1 MLWQRVAQMLQ
12 VRNMPGDAA
21 LSDLEAD
28 SEAEAPVV
36 APDWS
41 LLSFQG
47 LLGVLQV
54 AVAVFTKVRYA
65 CHMFISKNRL
75 IWILMQL

>member
-12 VRNMPGDAA
+12 VRDLPGDAA

-28 SEAEAPVV
+28 GQADAIIV

-54 AVAVFTKVRYA
+54 SVCVFTKVGGWTEGNE
-65 CHMFISKNRL
+65 H
-75 IWILMQL
+75 